1 MKTGH
6 SYFRIIVCII
16 AALVCILPERA
27 TAANDFLEEK
37 QNYTVTPKGNGV
49 LHFKIPI
56 WSYGWQNNYRW
67 GSPSVVWYSDSYHAD
82 ASNSVTRFFNIR
94 STDKTNTS
102 DPKVSSSAEVDLSA
116 GEGTVKITRT
126 ADGGT
131 KQINPG
137 SGTQT
142 VTLPAQT
149 SMDGSYKRV
158 VYIEFDWYLPENLTS
173 KQFYVGIDYWLYKYD
188 ADDSNSGNQY
198 KHIWYAF
205 PDRMDGSDP
214 LMAPELQS
222 PYLYFMNDNGD
233 PMRDGKA
240 AIPYVVYQEPKSYTT
255 SISPSPIMTNSRA
268 GVIIVP
274 TSDSIRR
281 DFHATFTVQ
290 PNTDIST
297 TTTRSTNK
305 IDIPAFHRLYDFGA
319 VELQDEHGSYNGK
332 NILQWN
338 IRNAAA
344 EDLVATDY
352 FEVQRATKQDFSDA
366 QTITM
371 LPMQA
376 GKDGYQYED
385 DTRGMNAVTTSKDSS
400 TLYKELVWRDYM
412 LTDAYGEPM
421 YMMDL
426 RLIAKKQVLPASP
439 LYYRVRRAST
449 AAWEWNHPFAQ
460 SATLYK
466 HSFLAPLADTQPD
479 YTLDK
484 DFSSNHLVHFN
495 IGINN
500 APITES
506 SFGLQDCQL
515 VQSFTESRGDL
526 DSIILTVDL
535 DERMYYSTERVL
547 LRYSAAGFE
556 RTLAP
561 GKNVITMPVKD
572 EGTLQIWVEIT
583 DYTAEFNGYEQNF
596 ALTTFTMNKDR
607 ANIYDGKVIEVRL
620 TRQGRI
626 FNGMWDLEA
635 RAVMYNGG
643 EATYGLAA
651 AQKRWEQVK
660 EDVKQLLYDSLTHS
674 SNPSAAFGRCMWD
687 RGAQLI
693 LVRTLQETGA
703 TVEIIVPQDSIRRNS
718 DGSWTAH
725 ATDVADM
732 ACTNYAYS
740 VRIDPSNADL
750 RFQDKSS
757 EQPKAINGPS
767 LYFNEAATITSFT
780 ATQGDATRERKS
792 GVLLQWVPSTAAVD
806 EYVLLRLSAGSTNA
820 PDTVYRGKEN
830 NWFDTSAAPGVHYE
844 YTIVARYECQG
855 KRTDN
860 SATAE
865 GWRTPYGEISGY
877 VRQTDNSGMSGVQVS
892 LSAGSQTLRT
902 LTTDAAGA
910 YLFDSL
916 EYGAGTQYVVSV
928 TSQYGEFSYN
938 GTKSSSATIS
948 LAADHCVQQG
958 IEFVNTSCVRLSGR
972 VLYELSTIPVSGVC
986 FLLNGDTVK
995 RGAAVYTSGID
1006 GNFELTIPK
1015 SMPCRLQVA
1024 KAGHTFANDGWLITS
1039 GTDTAFSL
1047 VKALDGVR
1055 FYDRTKVRLV
1065 GRVAGGQDQQALPPA
1080 LGFGKNN
1087 LGDDLQL
1094 VLQLEGDNT
1103 AHIVHDPDDLTRDTL
1118 HQATDGYSG
1127 HTAVIYEQKRILVRP
1142 DATTGEYAVDLFPVK
1157 YKVTQATATGYAS
1170 LLDVQA
1176 GAPTFDLTN
1185 APLTTFHSDSLDRHA
1200 TYNARFDRIY
1210 RNPIQVGVQQFTYG
1224 VAQDGLGEQ
1233 KLVVSSMYNQS
1244 NMVSLYQKDS
1254 TGAVTYLFGHP
1265 IFLKD
1270 HTYQFRVGVYE
1281 DYWYNNDKH
1290 TRPDRVRL
1298 SGGTVKVYNGFK
1310 AGGNTASTTYALDD
1324 KGEALISAEVDN
1336 LNLQAT
1342 GSEALR
1348 TIDLSIER
1356 EGCHTDHCAVRGYI
1370 TGNVVENG
1378 DIRAADADIKI
1389 LDILRDPPGSGSSC
1403 YLEKGATY
1411 KSSSTFNLALKAG
1424 ININFKIGSSYDQS
1438 VGIISVATYSG
1449 VSTSA
1454 GKTYSFNLPLVLS
1467 GKYNRSHSYTYTTT
1481 EKISTGSAPSHVGAP
1496 GDVFIGHANEVLYG
1510 TVRAIRVIDDST
1522 YQLRKPAIEEGY
1534 IKQIASAVGTD
1545 GKTYHFVIAKETV
1558 LGTGFGSQFAYT
1570 QMHVSRTLLPKLI
1583 RERNALLID
1592 APDSITAQ
1600 KIADKQGTAV
1610 YWNLAT
1616 TEAEKGTKGKYKQL
1630 IPTSVSDYNEVDKVG
1645 ALNAIILRWV
1655 AILAANERE
1664 KVMAKQSGKKVGTYS
1679 VSGGKS
1685 QDYSE
1690 SFSADWTEGGNLG
1703 YGVDL
1708 GLVKEGLLGT
1718 SLMSDEGP
1726 TQYAQAIQSLIDQ
1739 QGQDKNLANNAL
1751 NEVQGKG
1758 PGVAWET
1765 KVQPVLDVSLD
1776 GSLSSESKSASRKI
1790 GFTIAPDSYAFTTV
1804 SVYRAPVDSIFKSII
1819 TEQMKVSQSSDI
1831 GKKEQYGS
1839 FVFFR
1844 EGGSS
1849 HCPYE
1854 GEERTK
1860 WYYPGQYVLA
1870 NATMPIEDPKIVLD
1884 KYSISN
1890 VPADQAAVFRLTLMN
1905 DNQNTDG
1912 RPATGQYL
1920 SLSVEPQTNP
1930 NGAIILIDGEPL
1942 TSAST
1947 LTFYCEPGE
1956 PIVKTMQVRRGI
1968 VDDYEDIT
1976 IKLAS
1981 TTCASIGVLAKFSV
1995 HFLPESTPV
2004 NIAYPRDNWVLN
2016 TLSSRDSTGYYLPIS
2031 IDGFNIHHK
2040 NFDHIEFQYKLSTEN
2055 NDAWVNQCSFYAD
2068 DSLYNA
2074 ATGNKAMIENGRITP
2089 FRFYGERDPKELSYD
2104 LRAVSF
2110 CRYGSGFVSQSSPV
2124 VSGTKDTRPPV
2135 LFGKATPANG
2145 ILTLED
2151 NIALRF
2157 SEPIAGNWLDEDNNF
2172 QVLGVTNTTGITQST
2187 SPYFDGQPDHY
2198 AYTKAERELAITDL
2212 TIDMLIK
2219 PAAKGR
2225 EMALLTHG
2233 DDKYNFTLSLTADN
2247 RLKVTVIDDSEWRD
2261 TKLSKPMSELSTTD
2275 FTRVV
2280 MVYDVHYQTVR
2291 FYTGTLDI
2299 TDEPSTNWLLQ
2310 NEAAPFKVGISA
2322 DRTDPYQGNMM
2333 ELRVWTKALTPAEIS
2348 NTHMR
2353 HLSGY
2358 EYGLLDYYPMN
2369 ESQGEELEDKATG
2382 ATLFAQGLSWTTPQ
2396 GFSLAT
2402 SGEPVRLQPTLFS
2415 RTDAEDYTLLFW
2427 FRSNNSAGDSVS
2439 LFATAMGDSTTME
2452 IVLNNN
2458 TLSYRA
2464 GTVHE
2469 AATAVLTDA
2478 RWHHCALVI
2487 SKTFNQG
2494 TLAIDGSKVLIFPA
2508 LPTGAL
2514 SGTNILMAKGLYGNI
2529 DDICLFEQALPD
2541 ELVSEFGKQS
2551 PNGDEMGLINLLT
2564 FSELKRNSSNVME
2577 LVFSPN
2583 NRRIFKDAN
2592 GNTVTKVQPLLVDDL
2607 SAQAD
2612 KNNAAP
2618 VRDRGQLTRL
2628 PFTWNYQLSDLMI
2641 NIKAQPREINK
2652 RTMYLTVRDVEDM
2665 NGNRLPSPVMWTV
2678 YADLNS
2684 VIWNERTHR
2693 ETLTDELTY
2702 RFYMTIFNT
2711 TGITRQFTIEHLPD
2725 WLNVSPAQG
2734 TLEAKEEKRITF
2746 TINAE
2751 QMKIGTHHHLVYLTD
2766 DQGLAEPLF
2775 LEITKE
2781 TEPPYANVDLNKYP
2795 LNMSLCG
2802 RVLMEEAGKT
2812 VINTGEND
2820 LVYAIYNNECVGVAH
2835 CTANGELYLTVHGDA
2850 DMTRKPIRFQLWRAD
2865 NGKTYNLTPSQN
2877 IRFAHGFVYGCGEEG
2892 PIRLTAGDGEMQTIT
2907 LAKGWNWI
2915 SGNLAVNSPLQTAIT
2930 AEQPW
2935 NEGDLIKS
2943 PAARTFCTYSE
2954 QEDNFVGT
2962 LNTWD
2967 YRQMY
2972 MVYTATANTM
2982 HIFGK
2987 ALTDDSMTLTLRG
3000 DGQWNVLPCLLN
3012 KVTVLRT
3019 ALGAYYDHAST
3030 GDLIK
3035 AHNRFAVF
3043 SADKRWVGDLTAL
3056 TPGEGYLF
3064 RRLGKGSV
3072 QIRFYNQ
3079 SSNAPH
3085 RNQSSVSDSDLSGE
3099 AGLSSVSDSGLSSV
3113 SDSDLSGEAGLYS
3126 NPSAATNMTM
3136 IAKVVDS
3143 QKSKVER
3150 LSVFIGDELV
3160 GVASPISPSEKGS
3173 GDVLYF
3179 ITIQSDRVGEKLTFR
3194 TAEGLLLQS
3203 VDLSTSRHLDISY
3216 SADAHYGTLESPVLL
3231 TPADNDNVYKII
3243 EDEHVV
3249 IIRDGKRY
3257 DITGQK
3263 MEN

>member
-1 MKTGH
+1 MMKTGH
-6 SYFRIIVCII
+6 NYFRIVVCLLV
-16 AALVCILPERA
+16 ALVCNLPERA
-27 TAANDFLEEK
+27 YAANDFLEEK

-67 GSPSVVWYSDSYHAD
+67 GSPSVVWYSDSYHAGE
-82 ASNSVTRFFNIR
+82 SNSVTRFFSIR
-94 STDKTNTS
+94 SSDKQNTS

-131 KQINPG
+131 MQINPG
-137 SGTQT
+137 SGTKS
-142 VTLPAQT
+142 VSLPAQT
-149 SMDGSYKRV
+149 SLDGSYKRV
-158 VYIEFDWYLPENLTS
+158 VYIEFDWYLPESLTS

-255 SISPSPIMTNSRA
+255 SISTSPIMTNSRA

-281 DFHATFTVQ
+281 DFQATFTVQ

-297 TTTRSTNK
+297 TTSRSTNK
-305 IDIPAFHRLYDFGA
+305 IDIPAFHRLYDLA
-319 VELQDEHGSYNGK
+319 AIEQQDEHGSYNGK
-332 NILQWN
+332 NKLQWN
-338 IRNAAA
+338 IRNALA

-366 QTITM
+366 QTITL
-371 LPMQA
+371 LPMES
-376 GKDGYQYED
+376 GKDSYQFED
-385 DTRGMNAVTTSKDSS
+385 DTRGMNAVTTGKDSS

-412 LTDAYGEPM
+412 LTDDEGEPM
-421 YMMDL
+421 YEMYL

-449 AAWEWNHPFAQ
+449 SAWDWDHPFAQ

-466 HSFLAPLADTQPD
+466 HSYLAPLAATQPD

-484 DFSSNHLVHFN
+484 DFSQNHLVHFN
-495 IGINN
+495 INIDN
-500 APITES
+500 APINES
-506 SFGLQDCQL
+506 SFGLQDCEL
-515 VQSFTESRGDL
+515 ERYFTASRGKL
-526 DSIILTVDL
+526 DSVILTVDL
-535 DERMYYSTERVL
+535 DERVYYTTERVL

-556 RTLAP
+556 RTLEP
-561 GKNVITMPVKD
+561 GKNVITVPVKD

-583 DYTAEFNGYEQNF
+583 NNTAEFNGYEQDF
-596 ALTTFTMNKDR
+596 ALATYTMDR
-607 ANIYDGKVIEVRL
+607 AYANIWDGKLVEIRM
-620 TRQGRI
+620 TRQGHI
-626 FNGMWDLEA
+626 YNGMWDCEA
-635 RAVMYNGG
+635 RAVMYGNGG
-643 EATYGLAA
+643 ATYGMTA
-651 AQKRWEQVK
+651 AQQRWEQVK
-660 EDVKQLLYDSLTHS
+660 DEVKQVLYDSLIHS
-674 SNPSAAFGRCMWD
+674 SNSSAAFGRCMWD

-693 LVRTLQETGA
+693 LMRTMQETG
-703 TVEIIVPQDSIRRNS
+703 TTIEMIVPQDSIRRNA

-725 ATDVADM
+725 VTDVANM
-732 ACTNYAYS
+732 ACTNYSYS

-750 RFQDKSS
+750 RFQSKDS
-757 EQPKAINGPS
+757 EQPIAIHGAS
-767 LYFNEAATITSFT
+767 LYFNEAAAITSFT
-780 ATQGDATRERKS
+780 ATQGDAARERKS
-792 GVLLQWVPSTAAVD
+792 GVLLQWIPSSAAVD
-806 EYVLLRLSAGSTNA
+806 EYVLMRVPTGSTNA
-820 PDTVYRGKEN
+820 PDTIYRGKEN
-830 NWFDTSAAPGVHYE
+830 NRFDTSAAPGVHYE
-844 YTIVARYECQG
+844 YTVVSHYECQG
-855 KRTDN
+855 KHTDN

-865 GWRTPYGEISGY
+865 GWRTPYGEIGGN
-877 VRQTDNSGMSGVQVS
+877 VRQTDNSGMTGVQVS
-892 LSAGSQTLRT
+892 LSAGNQTLRT

-938 GTKSSSATIS
+938 GTQSSSAAIA
-948 LAADHCVQQG
+948 LAADNCVQQG
-958 IEFVNTSCVRLSGR
+958 IEFINTSCVRLSGR
-972 VLYELSTIPVSGVC
+972 VLYDMSTIPVSGVC

-995 RGAAVYTSGID
+995 RGATVYTSGID

-1015 SMPCRLQVA
+1015 SMPCRLQVS
-1024 KAGHTFANDGWLITS
+1024 KAGHTFANDGWLFVT
-1039 GTDTAFSL
+1039 GTDTTFSL

-1065 GRVAGGQDQQALPPA
+1065 GRIAGGLNQQALPPA
-1080 LGFGKNN
+1080 LGLGKNN
-1087 LGDDLQL
+1087 LGDDLQI

-1118 HQATDGYSG
+1118 HRATDGYSG
-1127 HTAVIYEQKRILVRP
+1127 HTAVIYEQKRIIIRP
-1142 DATTGEYAVDLFPVK
+1142 DIETGEYAVDLFPVK

-1176 GAPTFDLTN
+1176 GMPTFDLTD
-1185 APLTTFHSDSLDRHA
+1185 APLTGYQSDYQDRHA

-1210 RNPIQVGVQQFTYG
+1210 RNPIQVGVQQFIYG
-1224 VAQDGLGEQ
+1224 MKQDGLGEQ
-1233 KLVVSSMYNQS
+1233 KLVVSSMFDQS
-1244 NMVSLYQKDS
+1244 NTVNLYQKDS
-1254 TGAVTYLFGHP
+1254 TGTVNYLFGHP

-1270 HTYQFRVGVYE
+1270 RTYQFRVGVYE
-1281 DYWYNNDKH
+1281 DYYYNNDKQS
-1290 TRPDRVRL
+1290 RPDRVRL
-1298 SGGTVKVYNGFK
+1298 SGGTLKVYNGFK
-1310 AGGNTASTTYALDD
+1310 TGDNTVSTTYALDD
-1324 KGEALISAEVDN
+1324 NGEALISAEVDN

-1342 GSEALR
+1342 GDEALR
-1348 TIDLSIER
+1348 TIDLAIER
-1356 EGCHTDHCAVRGYI
+1356 EGSHTDYCAVRGYV

-1378 DIRAADADIKI
+1378 DIRAADTDIKI
-1389 LDILRDPPGSGSSC
+1389 LDILRDPAGSGSSC

-1411 KSSSTFNLALKAG
+1411 KSSSTFNVSLKAG
-1424 ININFKIGSSYDQS
+1424 ININFKIGSAYDQS

-1454 GKTYSFNLPLVLS
+1454 GKTYSFNIPIVFS
-1467 GKYNRSHSYTYTTT
+1467 GKYNRSHSYTYTTS
-1481 EKISTGSAPSHVGAP
+1481 EKISTNSSPSYVGAT

-1522 YQLRKPAIEEGY
+1522 YLLRKPAIDEGY

-1558 LGTGFGSQFAYT
+1558 LGSGMGTQFAYT
-1570 QMHVSRTLLPKLI
+1570 QKHISTTLIPKLI

-1592 APDSITAQ
+1592 APDSVTAQ
-1600 KIADKQGTAV
+1600 KLADKQGKTI

-1616 TEAEKGTKGKYKQL
+1616 TDAEKGTKGKYKQI

-1645 ALNAIILRWV
+1645 ALNAVILRWV

-1664 KVMAKQSGKKVGTYS
+1664 KVMAKQSGKKIGTYS
-1679 VSGGKS
+1679 VSGGTS

-1690 SFSADWTEGGNLG
+1690 SFSADWTEGGNLA
-1703 YGVDL
+1703 YGIDL
-1708 GLVKEGLLGT
+1708 AQLKEGFKGN
-1718 SLMSDEGP
+1718 SLKSEEGMS
-1726 TQYAQAIQSLIDQ
+1726 QYGDAIQSLVDQ
-1739 QGQDKNLANNAL
+1739 QGQDQDLANNAL

-1765 KVQPVLDVSLD
+1765 KVQPVLDVSMD
-1776 GSLSSESKSASRKI
+1776 GSLSSESTSVSRKI

-1804 SVYRAPVDSIFKSII
+1804 SVYRAPVDSIFKKTI
-1819 TEQMKVSQSSDI
+1819 TEQMHVSQSSDI

-1844 EGGSS
+1844 EGGTS

-1860 WYYPGQYVLA
+1860 WYYPGQYVLS
-1870 NATMPIEDPKIVLD
+1870 NATLPIEAPKITLD
-1884 KYSISN
+1884 RYTISH
-1890 VPADQAAVFRLTLMN
+1890 VPADQAAVFRLTLVN
-1905 DNQNTDG
+1905 DNLNTDG

-1930 NGAIILIDGEPL
+1930 DGAIILIDGEPL

-1947 LTFYCEPGE
+1947 LTFFCEPGE

-1981 TTCASIGVLAKFSV
+1981 TTCAAIGVLAKFSV

-2004 NIAYPRDNWVLN
+2004 NIAYPRDNWVMN

-2089 FRFYGERDPKELSYD
+2089 FRFYGERDPKELNYD
-2104 LRAVSF
+2104 LRAVSY
-2110 CRYGSGFVSQSSPV
+2110 CRYGSGFVSQSSPI
-2124 VSGTKDTRPPV
+2124 VSGTKDSRPPV
-2135 LFGKATPANG
+2135 LFGKANPANG

-2151 NIALRF
+2151 NISLRF

-2172 QVLGVTNTTGITQST
+2172 QILGVTNATGITQST
-2187 SPYFDGQPDHY
+2187 SLYFDGQSGHY

-2219 PAAKGR
+2219 PADKGR
-2225 EMALLTHG
+2225 EMALLSHG
-2233 DDKYNFTLSLTADN
+2233 NDKYNFTLSLTEDN
-2247 RLKVTVIDDSEWRD
+2247 RLKLTAIDDGELRD
-2261 TKLSKPMSELSTTD
+2261 TKLSKPMSELSATD

-2280 MVYDVHYQTVR
+2280 MVYDWFDQSLR
-2291 FYTGTLDI
+2291 FYAGTQDI
-2299 TDEPSTNWLLQ
+2299 TDDEYTGWLLQ
-2310 NEAAPFKVGISA
+2310 NDAAPIIVGAGAGMSH
-2322 DRTDPYQGNMM
+2322 PYHGNMM
-2333 ELRVWTKALTPAEIS
+2333 EVRVWTKALTPAEIS

-2353 HLSGY
+2353 HLTGY
-2358 EYGLLDYYPMN
+2358 EYGLLDYYPMT
-2369 ESQGEELEDKATG
+2369 ESHGDELNDMATG
-2382 ATLFAQGLSWTTPQ
+2382 ASLFAEGLSWTTPQ
-2396 GFSLAT
+2396 GMSLAT
-2402 SGEPVRLQPTLFS
+2402 SGTPVRLQPTLFS
-2415 RTDAEDYTLLFW
+2415 RTEAEDYTLLFW
-2427 FRSNNSAGDSVS
+2427 FRSNNYDSDTVS
-2439 LFATAMGDSTTME
+2439 LFGTAMGDSTTME
-2452 IVLNNN
+2452 IMLHDNVLS
-2458 TLSYRA
+2458 LHA
-2464 GTVHE
+2464 GAVQD
-2469 AATAVLTDA
+2469 AATAALADGE
-2478 RWHHCALVI
+2478 WHHCALVI

-2494 TLAIDGSKVLIFPA
+2494 SLFIDGNKVLIFPA
-2508 LPTGAL
+2508 LQTGAL
-2514 SGTNILMAKGLYGNI
+2514 SGTNIWMGKGLHGNI
-2529 DDICLFEQALPD
+2529 DDVCLFEQALPN
-2541 ELVSEFGKQS
+2541 ELVNEFGKQS

-2577 LVFSPN
+2577 QVFSPN

-2592 GNTVTKVQPLLVDDL
+2592 GNIITKVQPLLIDDL

-2612 KNNAAP
+2612 KNNSAP

-2652 RTMYLTVRDVEDM
+2652 RTMYLTVRDVEDL
-2665 NGNRLPSPVMWTV
+2665 NGNKLPSPIMWTV

-2684 VIWNERTHR
+2684 VVWNERTHR

-2702 RFYMTIFNT
+2702 WFDMTIVNT
-2711 TGITRQFTIEHLPD
+2711 TGMTRQFTVDHLPD
-2725 WLNVSPAQG
+2725 WLTVSPAQG
-2734 TLEAKEEKRITF
+2734 TLEAKDEKRITF

-2751 QMKIGTHHHLVYLTD
+2751 QMKIGMHHHLVYLTD
-2766 DQGLAEPLF
+2766 DQGLAEPL
-2775 LEITKE
+2775 LIELVKE
-2781 TEPPYANVDLNKYP
+2781 TQPPYSNVDLNKYP

-2802 RVLMEEAGKT
+2802 RVQLEEASKT
-2812 VINTGEND
+2812 VINTSED
-2820 LVYAIYNNECVGVAH
+2820 DYVYAIYNNDCVGIAH
-2835 CTANGELYLTVHGDA
+2835 CTANGELYLTVHGDG
-2850 DMTRKPIRFQLWRAD
+2850 DMTRKPIRFQLWRAAT
-2865 NGKTYNLTPSQN
+2865 GKTYTLTPSRSIQ
-2877 IRFAHGFVYGCGEEG
+2877 FAHGYVYGCGEDG
-2892 PIRLTAGDGEMQTIT
+2892 VILLTAGDGEMQTIA

-2915 SGNLAVNSPLQTAIT
+2915 STNLSVTGDGLAVTG
-2930 AEQPW
+2930 EQPW
-2935 NEGDLIKS
+2935 TEGDVIKN
-2943 PAARTFCTYSE
+2943 PANRQFSTYSE
-2954 QEDNFVGT
+2954 QADAFVGT

-2967 YRQMY
+2967 FRQMY
-2972 MVYTATANTM
+2972 MTYTATDNSM
-2982 HIFGK
+2982 HLFGK
-2987 ALTDDSMTLTLRG
+2987 SLPEDSMYITLRG
-3000 DGQWNVLPCLLN
+3000 DGLWNVLPCLLS

-3019 ALGAYYDHAST
+3019 ALSAYYDYATT

-3072 QIRFYNQ
+3072 KLRFYNQ
-3079 SSNAPH
+3079 SGNAP
-3085 RNQSSVSDSDLSGE
+3085 RRSQQS
-3099 AGLSSVSDSGLSSV
+3099 AISDSG
-3113 SDSDLSGEAGLYS
+3113 LSGEAGLYT
-3126 NPSAATNMTM
+3126 NPNAATNMTM
-3136 IAKVVDS
+3136 IAKITNYELRNTNYELRAYV
-3143 QKSKVER
+3143 
-3150 LSVFIGDELV
+3150 GDELA
-3160 GVASPISPSEKGS
+3160 GVATPVTVDGE
-3173 GDVLYF
+3173 LLF
-3179 ITIQSDRVGEKLTFR
+3179 FLTIQSDKQGEKLTFR
-3194 TAEGLLLQS
+3194 TADGQW
-3203 VDLSTSRHLDISY
+3203 LDVQTANSPMVNIPDSHHG
-3216 SADAHYGTLESPVLL
+3216 SLESPVVL
-3231 TPADNDNVYKII
+3231 TPAANDGVYKLI
-3243 EDEHVV
+3243 ENEHVV
-3249 IIRDGKRY
+3249 IIRGGERY
-3257 DITGQK
+3257 DVTGVK
-3263 MEN
+3263 IN